1 MQVKSLAL
9 NPLAYSMPHF
19 DQWLGVWAIE
29 PSAIEGMIALVM
41 GADWGAHMAVWDAA
55 EAKAKAAAADSSG
68 AGFKGYYRNDS
79 DGVAVLSLNGTLQ
92 KQRASMSAATST
104 VIARQE
110 LRAAVKDAAVGAILL
125 AIDSPGGT
133 SAGTAELAAEV
144 AAARAVKPVFTHF
157 TDLGASAAYW
167 IGSQAGKAV
176 ANEAALVGSIGTY
189 AVVSDYSALAAK
201 EGVKVHVVRA
211 GEYKGT
217 GVPGTEVTAAQLAEM
232 QSIVDSR
239 NAMFLDGV
247 ASGRSMAME
256 RVKALADGR
265 VHAAKDA
272 VGLGLIDAVG
282 SFDSVFA
289 EAATAAKRFLNG
301 GSVAGKAKGSRMSE
315 GVVTASAIRA
325 ACPGASDSFVL
336 NALEKGYSID
346 QAMSGYMGSLVEASK
361 QMSADL
367 VDAKASVEKLSAELV
382 TVKSE
387 LEAAKSA
394 AKVNGAVVKGKAA
407 VGVDALADEG
417 KGGGSGVSYQDVVA
431 EQMKAGKSRG
441 EAMKFVNRHY
451 PELRAEFVSAA
462 NGR

>member
-1 MQVKSLAL
+1 MKSKSVLL

-19 DQWLGVWAIE
+19 DHWLGVWAIE
-29 PSAIEGMIALVM
+29 PSAIEGLISLVA
-41 GADWGAHMAVWDAA
+41 GADWGSHMAAWDAA
-55 EAKAKAAAADSSG
+55 EVRAKEQAAA
-68 AGFKGYYRNDS
+68 AGFKGYYRSDS

-104 VIARQE
+104 VLAKQD
-110 LRAAVKDAAVGAILL
+110 LRAAVNDDSVGAILL

-133 SAGTAELAAEV
+133 SAGTAELAEAIAV
-144 AAARAVKPVFTHF
+144 ARTRKPVFTHF

-167 IGSQAGKAV
+167 VGSQASAGKV
-176 ANEAALVGSIGTY
+176 FANEAALVGSIGTY

-232 QSIVDSR
+232 QSVVDSR
-239 NAMFLDGV
+239 NEMFLAGV
-247 ASGRSMAME
+247 ASGRSMPME
-256 RVKALADGR
+256 RVRSIADGR
-265 VHAAKDA
+265 VYAAKDA
-272 VGLGLIDAVG
+272 VGLGLIDGVA

-301 GSVAGKAKGSRMSE
+301 GSVAGKAKGSRMSD
-315 GVVTASAIRA
+315 GAVSAGAIRA

-336 NALEKGYSID
+336 NALESGHSIE
-346 QAMSGYMGSLVEASK
+346 QSMQGYMSSLVEANK
-361 QMSADL
+361 QLNAGL
-367 VDAKASVEKLSAELV
+367 VEAKASADKVNAELA

-387 LEAAKSA
+387 LETAKSA
-394 AKVNGAVVKGKAA
+394 AKVSGVVKGKASQ
-407 VGVDALADEG
+407 GVEALADEG
-417 KGGGSGVSYQDVVA
+417 KGGSTGASYMDVVA
-431 EQMKAGKSRG
+431 EQMKAGKSRS

-451 PELRAEFVSAA
+451 PELRAEFVGAA
-462 NGR
+462 NKR